1 MTFLKK
7 FVKMESFDWGNFTV
21 DMIQLAN
28 NSYKELSCYLEIHN
42 KSTINS
48 TVKYCNNT
56 WDGASCWPMTP
67 AQTLA
72 VIPCFYEL
80 RGVYYDVTQN
90 ATRMCEV
97 NGTWAEKANYSGC
110 RALLAVHEDI
120 LDIKYS
126 TTIYYIGYSLSLI
139 ALILALSIFLYFK
152 DLRCLR
158 NTIHTNLM
166 ITYILN
172 DLTWI
177 ITATL
182 QSSSSPVAT
191 KIACLLI
198 IMLTYLMGTNFFWM
212 FVEGLYLYILVVKT
226 FSVDMVKFSVY
237 LGIGWGLPVVIVIV
251 WVIVKSLCSPLIS
264 HDESSSLLKQC
275 FWQNRDIYDYI
286 FISPVIIV
294 LVINIYF
301 LAKIMWVLITKLRAA
316 TSVES
321 QQYRKASKALLVL
334 IPLLGITYVL
344 VIVTPNHGTAK
355 IWFAYFQAALL
366 STQGFTVAVL
376 YCFLNG
382 EVRNTLRH
390 FITRR
395 RIQNSIGS
403 VARPSLNSQQTET
416 LRLYPR
422 RVIRDQDS
430 LATTDSW
437 ISNTREKNT
446 NEHRPS
452 NGCYNLCNSKDDM
465 I

>member
-1 MTFLKK
+1 
-7 FVKMESFDWGNFTV
+7 MEFTDWENFTL
-21 DMIQLAN
+21 DMNLLTNI
-28 NSYKELSCYLEIHN
+28 SHKELNCYLEFHN
-42 KSTINS
+42 KTKINS
-48 TVKYCNNT
+48 TEKYCNYT
-56 WDGASCWPMTP
+56 WDGASCWPMTA
-67 AQTLA
+67 AQSLA
-72 VIPCFYEL
+72 VIPCLSEL

-90 ATRMCEV
+90 ATRMCEA
-97 NGTWAEKANYSGC
+97 NGSWAEKANYDGC
-110 RALLAVHEDI
+110 EPILPVHEQYPDL
-120 LDIKYS
+120 LDVKHTS
-126 TTIYYIGYSLSLI
+126 TIYYIGYSLSLI
-139 ALILALSIFLYFK
+139 ALIIALSIFLYFK
-152 DLRCLR
+152 DLRCSR

-182 QSSSSPVAT
+182 QSSSSPVAA

-237 LGIGWGLPVVIVIV
+237 LGIGWGLPAVIVII
-251 WVIVKSLCSPLIS
+251 WVIVKSLCSS
-264 HDESSSLLKQC
+264 VENSSLLKQC
-275 FWQNRDIYDYI
+275 FWQNRDNYDYI

-334 IPLLGITYVL
+334 IPLLGITYVVL
-344 VIVTPNHGTAK
+344 IVTPSHRMAR
-355 IWFAYFQAALL
+355 ILFAYFQATLL

-382 EVRNTLRH
+382 EVRNSLRH
-390 FITRR
+390 YMTRR
-395 RIQNSIGS
+395 QIQKTIGS

-452 NGCYNLCNSKDDM
+452 NGCYNLCNDKDD
-465 I
+465 II